1 MKGKLLEMDARE
13 VEMSR
18 IEDIMEMQ
26 DDQQMEENNNQDEE
40 MQDVNTRFETS
51 VPLLDDVL
59 RHDDEWDLEV
69 SNIDNSCS
77 YFWGL

>member
-1 MKGKLLEMDARE
+1 MKGKLLEMDIRE
-13 VEMSR
+13 VERGR

-51 VPLLDDVL
+51 FPLLDNVL
-59 RHDDEWDLEV
+59 RYDDELDLEV

-77 YFWGL
+77 FFWGL